1 MSKFRDG
8 WITTV
13 RVLALLLPVWFLVA
27 ALGTK
32 FGILDWRI
40 GFGLMVF
47 RLGGLLLL
55 GVLVLALIGLLMA
68 VLVKPRKGWGRALTA
83 LAIPA
88 LALGFAGSVMSKAK
102 DIPPIHDIS
111 TDIVDPPAFSQA
123 VIDARAA
130 IGGGNPI
137 APMNVPVPALNGK
150 TVGELGKAA
159 NPGLAPVS
167 LTQPVPEATKLVAEV
182 AQAEGLKV
190 SRTGDGVVEAV
201 AETFW
206 FGFKDDV
213 VFRIRPAASGGGSVV
228 DIRSA
233 SRVGMSDLG
242 ANGKRIAALSE
253 AIKAKAGRP

>member
-1 MSKFRDG
+1 MSKLRDG
-8 WITTV
+8 WVKTV
-13 RVLALLLPVWFLVA
+13 WVLALLLPVWFLVA

-55 GVLVLALIGLLMA
+55 GVLVLAVIGLLMA
-68 VLVKPRKGWGRALTA
+68 LLVKPRRGWGRALVA
-83 LAIPA
+83 VVIPA
-88 LALGFAGSVMSKAK
+88 LALGFAASVMSKAK
-102 DIPPIHDIS
+102 DIPPIHDIT
-111 TDIVDPPAFSQA
+111 TDIADPPAFSQA

-137 APMNVPVPALNGK
+137 TPLNAPVPALKGK

-159 NPGLAPVS
+159 NPDLAPLALS
-167 LTQPVPEATKLVAEV
+167 QSVPDATKLVAEV
-182 AQAEGLKV
+182 AAAEGLKLT
-190 SRTGDGVVEAV
+190 RTGDGVVEAV

-213 VFRIRPAASGGGSVV
+213 VFRIRPAPSGAGSVV

-242 ANGKRIAALSE
+242 ANGKRIGALSA
-253 AIKAKAGRP
+253 AIKAKAG

>member
-1 MSKFRDG
+1 MSKLRDG
-8 WITTV
+8 WVKTV
-13 RVLALLLPVWFLVA
+13 WVLALLLPVWFLVA

-55 GVLVLALIGLLMA
+55 GVLVLAIVGLLLA
-68 VLVKPRKGWGRALTA
+68 VLVKPRRGWGRALVA
-83 LAIPA
+83 VAIPA
-88 LALGFAGSVMSKAK
+88 LALGFAASVMSKAR
-102 DIPPIHDIS
+102 DIPPIHDIA
-111 TDIVDPPAFSQA
+111 TDVKDPPAFSQA

-130 IGGGNPI
+130 IAGGNPI
-137 APMNVPVPALNGK
+137 APMNVPVPALKGK

-159 NPGLAPVS
+159 NPTLAPVALS
-167 LTQPVPEATKLVAEV
+167 QSVPDATKLVAEV
-182 AQAEGLKV
+182 AKAESLKV
-190 SRTGDGVVEAV
+190 TSTGDGVVEAV

-213 VFRIRPAASGGGSVV
+213 VFRIRPVATGAGSVV
-228 DIRSA
+228 DIRST

-242 ANGKRIAALSE
+242 ANGKRIAALSA
-253 AIKAKAGRP
+253 AIKAKAG

>member
-1 MSKFRDG
+1 MSKLRDG
-8 WITTV
+8 WVKTV
-13 RVLALLLPVWFLVA
+13 WVLALLLPVWFLVA

-47 RLGGLLLL
+47 KLGGPLLL
-55 GVLVLALIGLLMA
+55 GVLILAVIGLLMA
-68 VLVKPRKGWGRALTA
+68 LLVKPRQGWRRALVA
-83 LAIPA
+83 VAIPA
-88 LALGFAGSVMSKAK
+88 LALGFAASVMSKAK
-102 DIPPIHDIS
+102 DIPPIHDIA
-111 TDIVDPPAFSQA
+111 TDIQDPPAFSKT

-130 IGGGNPI
+130 IGGNPI
-137 APMNVPVPALNGK
+137 APMNVPVPALKGK

-159 NPGLAPVS
+159 NPGLAT
-167 LTQPVPEATKLVAEV
+167 LTLSQSVPDATKLIAEV
-182 AQAEGLKV
+182 AKAEGLKV
-190 SRTGDGVVEAV
+190 TSTGDGVVEAV

-213 VFRIRPAASGGGSVV
+213 VFRIRPAATGTGSVV

-242 ANGKRIAALSE
+242 ANGKRIGALSA
-253 AIKAKAGRP
+253 AIKAKAG